1 MWAQPMDPMLLYTFW
16 DDFSFFKKKN
26 KTVKHKQKEK
36 SPLLLFSEL
45 SFFKF
50 KLPNVRVNED
60 ISYFHLN
67 VLTKVLKGNKG

>member
-1 MWAQPMDPMLLYTFW
+1 M
-16 DDFSFFKKKN
+16 KKITAWRK
-26 KTVKHKQKEK
+26 KTVKHQQKEK

-67 VLTKVLKGNKG
+67 VLTKVLKGNKD

>member
-1 MWAQPMDPMLLYTFW
+1 MWTQPMDPMLLYTFQN
-16 DDFSFFKKKN
+16 DFSLIKKK

-67 VLTKVLKGNKG
+67 VLTKVLKGNKD